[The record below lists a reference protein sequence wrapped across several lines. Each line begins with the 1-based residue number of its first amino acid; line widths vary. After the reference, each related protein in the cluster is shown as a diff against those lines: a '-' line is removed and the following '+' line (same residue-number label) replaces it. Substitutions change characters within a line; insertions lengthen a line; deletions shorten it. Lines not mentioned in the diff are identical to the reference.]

1 MIAVP
6 ARVYECDASEVS
18 ALKKMLEYDPYLDK
32 ALTEEDLKKIKNDPE
47 ANVIFARQ
55 DYLLRDGASLSMDS
69 SKYFLYL
76 SASDDFLNA
85 AEKKL
90 KGNIKSI
97 KRLDQDNERK
107 VIETIEDERTKAEEG
122 FGAIFG

>member
-1 MIAVP
+1 MP
-6 ARVYECDASEVS
+6 ARVYQCDASEMP

-32 ALTEEDLKKIKNDPE
+32 SLTEDDLKKIKGDPE

-55 DYLLRDGASLSMDS
+55 DYLLRDGASLSLDS

-76 SASDDFLNA
+76 SAGEDFLNA

-90 KGNIKSI
+90 EKNIKSI
-97 KRLDQDNERK
+97 KRLDQESERK